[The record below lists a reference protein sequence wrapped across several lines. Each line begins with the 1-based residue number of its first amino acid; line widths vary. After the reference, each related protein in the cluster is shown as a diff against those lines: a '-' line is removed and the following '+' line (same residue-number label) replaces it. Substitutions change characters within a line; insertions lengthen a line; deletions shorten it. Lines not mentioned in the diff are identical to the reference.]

1 MGRWRGGVQ
10 VAAGRRVLWARG
22 ERAGQAAAWAARSW
36 AEPEAVGRVRKG
48 NRGTGLGPR
57 EEERGWRAGPAG
69 FEFWAG
75 SGFLSLSIS
84 FPF

>member
-10 VAAGRRVLWARG
+10 VAAGRRTPWARG
-22 ERAGQAAAWAARSW
+22 ERAGQAAAWAVRSW

-48 NRGTGLGPR
+48 NRGTELGPR

-69 FEFWAG
+69 FGFGPDWVGRGDDWAG
-75 SGFLSLSIS
+75 LE
-84 FPF
+84 